1 MQYLCKYNGSA
12 SSKVN
17 YDKHLGPAAAHIK
30 AIHELAQCLNCWREW
45 AVMGWTWLGSHIKPS
60 NSSLG
65 VSLSC
70 APCPLP
76 TCSFTT

>member
-45 AVMGWTWLGSHIKPS
+45 AVMG
-60 NSSLG
+60 
-65 VSLSC
+65 
-70 APCPLP
+70 
-76 TCSFTT
+76 